1 MQGRAQFVVPEK
13 QTENWNIS
21 EISVTRSFTLCVMR
35 KHKSYYYRYYFLRHF
50 SDAGI
55 YDRIVVQELIKNM
68 AQVQQLERDAQREFK
83 GGFAY
88 RSYLQLTACC
98 S

>member
-1 MQGRAQFVVPEK
+1 MCDVKTQKLLLPVLFFR
-13 QTENWNIS
+13 
-21 EISVTRSFTLCVMR
+21 L
-35 KHKSYYYRYYFLRHF
+35 F

-98 S
+98 G